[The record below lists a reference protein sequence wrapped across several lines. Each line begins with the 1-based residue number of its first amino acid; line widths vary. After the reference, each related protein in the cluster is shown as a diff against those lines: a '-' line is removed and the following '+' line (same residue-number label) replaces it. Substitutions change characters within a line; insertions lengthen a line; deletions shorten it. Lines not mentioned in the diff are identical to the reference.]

1 MVHMRH
7 VQRMKPA
14 QIAKKL
20 RVSVEDVYRAERRL
34 KVNYR
39 KAKQAGESLG
49 TNQLEYFYK

>member
-1 MVHMRH
+1 
-7 VQRMKPA
+7 MKPA